1 MHLFEE
7 KSGYITF
14 SDCYAFLVFVL
25 SVGLVAVLAG
35 LRLLGWPLQPQPTI
49 MEPEPVPEQD
59 SPTALP
65 SAVLVAPAAAPGG
78 TCGSW
83 LLLRARVAELA
94 RSRAA
99 LAEPAAPRPAQA
111 TLAGA
116 LQLAH
121 PSLFAAQAPV
131 PRPPGL
137 LLSST
142 VPARPLSGPQVPP
155 ASLAL
160 AQARPCEPRLP
171 LHVSGEAAGV
181 HQGGARAPEGP
192 LPVWYGDLV
201 RRSLRTV
208 PAAKSP
214 PCPHASVLVVLLEH
228 TFIDATGTRR
238 LRPTRASGF
247 AVNAHLDW
255 RSTLAMPVVRRADPD
270 WWLPPAT
277 VPRLLPSDLPSESEP
292 TFFSGDWALP
302 LLDPNRHRDPDA
314 AGRQEL

>member
-1 MHLFEE
+1 M
-7 KSGYITF
+7 
-14 SDCYAFLVFVL
+14 
-25 SVGLVAVLAG
+25 
-35 LRLLGWPLQPQPTI
+35 
-49 MEPEPVPEQD
+49 EPVPEPVQD
-59 SPTALP
+59 SPTATP
-65 SAVLVAPAAAPGG
+65 SAVIEASVASPGG
-78 TCGSW
+78 SCGSC
-83 LLLRARVAELA
+83 LFLRARAAELLRA
-94 RSRAA
+94 RAA
-99 LAEPAAPRPAQA
+99 LAEPAVPRAPTTPVGALQLVHPRAQT
-111 TLAGA
+111 TLVGA

-121 PSLFAAQAPV
+121 PPLFVAPVPV

-142 VPARPLSGPQVPP
+142 FPAQPLPVPQVPP
-155 ASLAL
+155 ASLVL

-238 LRPTRASGF
+238 LRPTRASGL
-247 AVNAHLDW
+247 AVNAHLGW
-255 RSTLAMPVVRRADPD
+255 RSTRAIPVVRRADPD